1 MFNIFLSG
9 RRRLS
14 DVSGTLS
21 TRNLISSNSN
31 TTATKSFTSL
41 IESGFKNNK
50 DDASSTSRSR
60 RSSNSSIKSYLIKQV
75 HSLSSKGKSS
85 TPDLT
90 SKTYN
95 YWPVTED
102 VTLYPDLPYPHS
114 PTLPSK
120 SSNRS
125 FKAPSFS
132 KKHKLQK
139 TNSETELRTLKK
151 MWSDFGYEK
160 SNSTLHNLTP
170 HVEDDGENPT
180 EHLSAA
186 NITAEGNDGSHNN
199 LREQLFRKLVT
210 KKR

>member
-1 MFNIFLSG
+1 LSG

-21 TRNLISSNSN
+21 SRNLASNNSN
-31 TTATKSFTSL
+31 TIAAKSFTSL
-41 IESGFKNNK
+41 IESSFKNNK
-50 DDASSTSRSR
+50 DVDASSPSRSR

-85 TPDLT
+85 TSDST

-102 VTLYPDLPYPHS
+102 VTSYPDLSYPHLQ
-114 PTLPSK
+114 THPSK

-125 FKAPSFS
+125 FKTPSFG
-132 KKHKLQK
+132 KKHRLQK

-151 MWSDFGYEK
+151 MWSDFSYEK
-160 SNSTLHNLTP
+160 GNPILNNLTP

-186 NITAEGNDGSHNN
+186 NVTAEGNDGSHNN
-199 LREQLFRKLVT
+199 LREQILRKIVT

>member
-1 MFNIFLSG
+1 MLG

-14 DVSGTLS
+14 DVSGTHS
-21 TRNLISSNSN
+21 SRNLISSNSN
-31 TTATKSFTSL
+31 TIAAKSYTSL
-41 IESGFKNNK
+41 IDSGFKNNK
-50 DDASSTSRSR
+50 DVDVFSPSRSR

-85 TPDLT
+85 TPDST
-90 SKTYN
+90 SKSYNN

-102 VTLYPDLPYPHS
+102 VTSYPDLSYPHS

-120 SSNRS
+120 SSSRS
-125 FKAPSFS
+125 FKAPSFG

-160 SNSTLHNLTP
+160 GNPILHNLTP

-186 NITAEGNDGSHNN
+186 NVTAEGNDNHNN